1 MKNGAVQVI
10 CGPGKGKTDM
20 AVGCAVRALSDRKN
34 VIMIQFLK
42 GSLKPAKIDHLKRL
56 EPELKVFC
64 FEKSSDFFEHLSEE
78 EKAEERRN
86 ICNGL
91 NFAKKV
97 MTTGECDLLIL
108 DEILGI
114 IDCGIMKAEDLIQ
127 YLECRENELSVIL
140 TGKILPKELEGYVD
154 VISVIE
160 NLGIDKTEEE

>member
-10 CGPGKGKTDM
+10 CGSGKGKTDM
-20 AVGCAVRALSDRKN
+20 AVGCAVRALSERKN

-42 GSLKPAKIDHLKRL
+42 GSLKPAKMDSLKRL

-64 FEKSSDFFEHLSEE
+64 FEKSSAFFEHLSEE
-78 EKAEERRN
+78 EKAEEKRN

-114 IDCGIMKAEDLIQ
+114 IDCGIMKAEDFIQ
-127 YLECRENELSVIL
+127 CLKCRENELSVIL
-140 TGKILPKELEGYVD
+140 TGKVFPKELENYVD
-154 VISVIE
+154 TVSVIE
-160 NLGIDKTEEE
+160 NLGIDKMDEE